1 MSLLS
6 IPWQI
11 ANFQQVFEDLVG
23 WVSEDLDAC
32 GVWLG
37 KKTPNGYGL
46 VRWGKLQKH
55 GFTAH
60 RAAWCLTHRR
70 DIPKGMDIYH
80 TCKTPECP
88 NPRHVF
94 AYESGKNSLIARMKR
109 MGQLTTDRIV
119 NGLLISVTE
128 RIRKA
133 KTKIERVAA
142 DLIKWSKTWEE
153 AVMASVSK
161 KIRKLLR
168 SVESLRPLGNLTVEI
183 LRRISV
189 EGHVD
194 VTQDL
199 LEAVGVTPLEV
210 CNFAQSFLRQ
220 EIRGEAMPTGVIRFR
235 AVEPAS

>member
-6 IPWQI
+6 IPWRI
-11 ANFQQVFEDLVG
+11 SNFQQVFENLVG

-168 SVESLRPLGNLTVEI
+168 SAESSHRLVELANEI
-183 LRRISV
+183 LHRV
-189 EGHVD
+189 DDEGRVD
-194 VTQDL
+194 VTQVL
-199 LEAVGVTPLEV
+199 LEACGTTPDKVCDLVRSRFAAAIRYVIVSDEV
-210 CNFAQSFLRQ
+210 
-220 EIRGEAMPTGVIRFR
+220 VRF
-235 AVEPAS
+235 EGGP

>member
-168 SVESLRPLGNLTVEI
+168 SAESSHRLVELANEI
-183 LRRISV
+183 LHRV
-189 EGHVD
+189 DDEGRVD
-194 VTQDL
+194 VTQVL
-199 LEAVGVTPLEV
+199 LEACGTTPDKVCDLVRSRFATAIRYTVVSAEV
-210 CNFAQSFLRQ
+210 
-220 EIRGEAMPTGVIRFR
+220 VRFEEDV
-235 AVEPAS
+235 A